1 MNTTIL
7 TGHDLGVCAGVI
19 YCCEEAKVPYTCL
32 LPADHPLTKAR
43 KVQVGFVPFMG
54 HPQLVEQGFYP
65 CAGDLPVDWKKHFR
79 KCPHV
84 PMRAS
89 EISRSLN
96 SDFGHFNIDLR
107 RHIRRDFQIVD
118 EATRVFVFGHLS
130 RGPDASTSPPM
141 GGQGWILNFAQ
152 RLQKPLYLYEM
163 NLERWLTFDYK
174 RQQYVCCREPPV
186 LEGCCAVAGS
196 RQLTYIH
203 PAFKVLKD
211 LIQAA

>member
-1 MNTTIL
+1 
-7 TGHDLGVCAGVI
+7 
-19 YCCEEAKVPYTCL
+19 
-32 LPADHPLTKAR
+32 
-43 KVQVGFVPFMG
+43 
-54 HPQLVEQGFYP
+54 
-65 CAGDLPVDWKKHFR
+65 
-79 KCPHV
+79 
-84 PMRAS
+84 MRAS

-96 SDFGHFNIDLR
+96 SGFGHFNMELR

-118 EATRVFVFGHLS
+118 EATCMFVFGHLS
-130 RGPDASTSPPM
+130 RTPDASTTTSPPM

-152 RLQKPLYLYEM
+152 RLQKPLCLYET

-174 RQQYVCCREPPV
+174 RQQYVCCRELPI